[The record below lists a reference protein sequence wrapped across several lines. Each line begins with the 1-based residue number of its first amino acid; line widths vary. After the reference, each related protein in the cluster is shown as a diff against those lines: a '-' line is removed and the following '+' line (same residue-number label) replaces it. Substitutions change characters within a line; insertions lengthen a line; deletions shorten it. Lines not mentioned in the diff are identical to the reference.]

1 VTPLLAAASG
11 VLAFATV
18 WELAGMGAP
27 VKLRRATRSLGATLT
42 GWLGASS
49 QAGVASRLRRAGL
62 DDRAG
67 PTAFLAARGAGAFV
81 GGTFAVVALPSA
93 PSRLAPFV
101 AVGFVAAGALI
112 PDALVARA
120 ARRRAA
126 AITAALP
133 DALDLMAVGAA
144 AGRSPAAMLAELARA
159 SSGPLAR
166 ELAVTDA
173 EIRAGQTQD
182 RALGELAARSGIG
195 ELGVLAATL
204 ERSRLYGSPLADQ
217 LHARAG
223 RLRADERRRIEEH
236 AARSAP
242 KIQLVVALLL
252 VPSALLAI
260 AAALVAHSETLLQA
274 LG

>member
-1 VTPLLAAASG
+1 MSPLLAAASG

-18 WELAGMGAP
+18 WELVGMGAP
-27 VKLRRATRSLGATLT
+27 VYLRRAARSLAGTLS

-49 QAGVASRLRRAGL
+49 QAGAAMRLRRAGL
-62 DDRAG
+62 DGRIG
-67 PTAFLAARGAGAFV
+67 PTAFLAARGAGAAV
-81 GGTFAVVALPSA
+81 GGTLAAVVLPA
-93 PSRLAPFV
+93 VPARLAPVVV
-101 AVGFVAAGALI
+101 AGFVAAGALA
-112 PDALVARA
+112 PDAFVARA

-126 AITAALP
+126 AIVAALP

-144 AGRSPAAMLAELARA
+144 AGRPPAAMLAELAAA

-173 EIRAGQTQD
+173 EIRAGHSQD
-182 RALGELAARSGIG
+182 RALTELAARSGIG

-223 RLRADERRRIEEH
+223 RLRADERRRIEEQ